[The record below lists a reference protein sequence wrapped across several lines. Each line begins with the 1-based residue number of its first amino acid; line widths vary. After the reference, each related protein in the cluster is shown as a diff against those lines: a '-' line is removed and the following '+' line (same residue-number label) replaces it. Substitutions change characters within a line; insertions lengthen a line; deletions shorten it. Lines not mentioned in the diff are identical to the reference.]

1 MSELLYNRIMMTTED
16 MPNGGACLKVFYG
29 NFEPDNKVTHDFICR
44 KALEKFVAKMVEGI
58 DD

>member
-1 MSELLYNRIMMTTED
+1 MTTED